1 MYISCQNAFWEKHLN
16 QNLLFSLFPHLLIP
30 TDFLEDG
37 KKILQY
43 ANVFVSLF
51 SYLWTKIT
59 DFGPSRC

>member
-1 MYISCQNAFWEKHLN
+1 MYISCQNAFREKYLN
-16 QNLLFSLFPHLLIP
+16 QNLLLSLFPHLLIP

-51 SYLWTKIT
+51 SYIWTKIT